1 MFPTEEIITV
11 NGKNYCPICGKQPA
25 QDAKDYRLLTDYLWD
40 GLGMREWVNA
50 PLIASHIKKIKEKY
64 GLTNSQILY
73 TLYYMY
79 EYADNPAPKIE
90 TESDIFMVVRY
101 FAESREF
108 WQKYKETRMTKSEF
122 IEYILTK
129 PPVAIDVARSEIIKK
144 QEEDDEKRDKR
155 NHKEEISADDIV
167 DDGLVNTD
175 FIGDYNFR
183 REVQKQRGKDNMYLS
198 ELQRDIQEIMSEHP
212 EEWEG

>member
-50 PLIASHIKKIKEKY
+50 PLVASHIKKIKEKY

-144 QEEDDEKRDKR
+144 QEQDDEKRDKR

-198 ELQRDIQEIMSEHP
+198 ELQRDIQEIVSEHP